1 MSALIL
7 CAALSACSVLERAPS
22 VETSGFLSDYS
33 MLKPGKADEALLL
46 YTRPQLDLSRY
57 HAILLEP
64 IEVWRS
70 AANDSDLNAGDFA
83 RLAGVLQTMVS
94 TALAESWTM
103 TDTPGKGVLRLRLA
117 LTDAQASSTAMDF
130 VTTVI
135 PIGVVARLS
144 SDVRA
149 FVGGASGEAEVTDS
163 LSGELLLAAVDRRVG
178 GKSLTGIT
186 DDQSDIMAT
195 LEHWTKRIRLRIA
208 RR

>member
-1 MSALIL
+1 MR
-7 CAALSACSVLERAPS
+7 RARSLLGARTRTQRRDLRLLGP
-22 VETSGFLSDYS
+22 
-33 MLKPGKADEALLL
+33 LLL

-70 AANDSDLNAGDFA
+70 ATSESDLNAGDFA

-103 TDTPGKGVLRLRLA
+103 TDTPGKGVLRVRLA

-195 LEHWTKRIRLRIA
+195 LEHWTKRIKLRIA